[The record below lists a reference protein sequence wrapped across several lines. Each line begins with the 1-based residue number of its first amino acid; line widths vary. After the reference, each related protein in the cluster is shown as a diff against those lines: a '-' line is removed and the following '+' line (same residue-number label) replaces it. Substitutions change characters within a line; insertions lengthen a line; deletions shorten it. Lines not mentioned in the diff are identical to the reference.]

1 MYTVYC
7 DTLQI
12 LKKEEN
18 VMKTYFAEPMV
29 EVVKF
34 AVEDV
39 ITESTGS
46 TETTIPALM
55 PPCL

>member
-1 MYTVYC
+1 
-7 DTLQI
+7 
-12 LKKEEN
+12 
-18 VMKTYFAEPMV
+18 MKTYFAEPMV

-39 ITESTGS
+39 ITESTGGT
-46 TETTIPALM
+46 TETTIPALI